1 MINNTHYQSISAHEH
16 KLYNIRALEKELSP
30 ELREKENQGE
40 SVKVPKRRLAKDSEK
55 PKSWSSILEEMHLF
69 SE

>member
-16 KLYNIRALEKELSP
+16 KLYNVRALEKELSP

-40 SVKVPKRRLAKDSEK
+40 SVKVSKRRLAKDSEK
-55 PKSWSSILEEMHLF
+55 SKS
-69 SE
+69 